1 MSFGQNKLLFWDLV
15 LIILA
20 VVSLRDKSRVAERC
34 LGAWGRKS
42 ISSKALPFPTHIHRV
57 NIH

>member
-20 VVSLRDKSRVAERC
+20 VVSWRDKSRVAERC
-34 LGAWGRKS
+34 LGAWGRKA
-42 ISSKALPFPTHIHRV
+42 ISYKALLFP
-57 NIH
+57 